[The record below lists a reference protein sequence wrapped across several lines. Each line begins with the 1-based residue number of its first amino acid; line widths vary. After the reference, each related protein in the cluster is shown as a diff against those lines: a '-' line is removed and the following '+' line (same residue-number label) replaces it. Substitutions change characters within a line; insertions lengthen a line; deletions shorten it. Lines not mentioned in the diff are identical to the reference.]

1 MYQLYY
7 KHIYTNTQEHKIST
21 SHVSLKLKSNILFDS
36 CVATQEIWSVVL
48 CIVLDKVTHTMK
60 FDTQTHK
67 KHVCVCICV
76 TLRNS
81 VTRYPISSRFDLHG
95 IVRENRRN
103 RHNYFQP
110 PDGVA
115 GTRVD
120 CRYEYR

>member
-1 MYQLYY
+1 MATP
-7 KHIYTNTQEHKIST
+7 KTFN
-21 SHVSLKLKSNILFDS
+21 VFG
-36 CVATQEIWSVVL
+36 VATQEIWSFVL

-110 PDGVA
+110 KGGVSRTA
-115 GTRVD
+115 MTTK
-120 CRYEYR
+120 YLLLLAAIIFFFHALQE